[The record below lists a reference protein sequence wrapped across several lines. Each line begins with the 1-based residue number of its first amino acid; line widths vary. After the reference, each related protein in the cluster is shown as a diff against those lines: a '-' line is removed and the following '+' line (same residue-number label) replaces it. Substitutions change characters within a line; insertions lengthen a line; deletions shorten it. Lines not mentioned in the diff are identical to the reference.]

1 VAEET
6 IITNVGEDDRSSVAS
21 EATLLALVSAI
32 EDLAKKAG
40 INPASARAKVEKA
53 AVDSTKISI
62 KESKKYKDALENKT
76 KATKEATNALNTLAS
91 RSFGVVTAIL
101 GGAVGAGTNFVKTLI
116 EGGDTL
122 TDFAQHVPLIG
133 NQLSLLTGLIDSTV
147 ESFRL
152 LSGAG
157 ISFGESIFEIR
168 RMAAE
173 ARMSLETFSNV
184 IRENSASLALLGGN
198 TNQGVRRFAEISKI
212 INEEFRPSLMNLGFN
227 IDEVAE
233 FTGSYLSQQIRLGR
247 AQRMDAR
254 QLAEGTQEYILQ
266 LDRLAR
272 ITGRSREE
280 LSRDLEAQLQDR
292 RIAALVRSM
301 DNDARM
307 RMQGVLAGIE
317 NTDLKEA
324 ITEMI
329 ATGGVPLSEAGK
341 GLASVIPGLA
351 DASRALRDGQIT
363 EEEFAEVLRSGAAE
377 ADEFLKQ
384 NGNTAAALAALGNE
398 FYSLLPELARMTTF
412 GAMSADAIRE
422 QTEAR
427 ERQESALLSF
437 NNALL
442 DIRTEFFEKIQ
453 PLLPG
458 IVQGFS
464 NVLEYLTRAP
474 VIDSFMNAVSK
485 VVDFLLGP
493 EIDLSDGNT
502 ERSGGF
508 IDRMIADIEEKGIGQ
523 VMLDLFTS
531 LGSTLMEG
539 VFNVIKDNFVIG
551 LTALFAYQGAKMAL
565 TAGIT
570 RLFSGVTVAPPAGL
584 TPTTSGPA
592 GGPAAGRGAALR
604 GFLSRAALPVAVG
617 ALALEFFKLYQ
628 RGSASDELMQE
639 LRDIGAF
646 ETFQEDWMNQSD
658 SLDSDQSKV
667 QPPAWWPSW
676 MPTASQDIQTPQST
690 QQDAA
695 EQARRNVEA
704 ERQEILNS
712 IAVSG
717 IETRAMT
724 NRLAEIQSELSG
736 VVSNIQT
743 PQSTQQDA
751 AEQARRNLIAEREQI
766 LQEAAAIGMTS
777 QEQQERLAEIRNQL
791 EAQSESTNEMIDLLS
806 RLNTTMER
814 VKDIDKENLEL
825 QGYLA
830 QIAAEQLAIE
840 REIERNTE
848 RGSDIS
854 RGGLISFGGG
864 R

>member
-6 IITNVGEDDRSSVAS
+6 IITNVGEDDRNSVAS

-32 EDLAKKAG
+32 EDLAKKTG

-53 AVDSTKISI
+53 AVDSTKINI
-62 KESKKYKDALENKT
+62 KESKKYKEALEDKT

-122 TDFAQHVPLIG
+122 TDFAQHVPIIG
-133 NQLSLLTGLIDSTV
+133 SQLSLLTGLIDSTV

-184 IRENSASLALLGGN
+184 VRENSASLALLGGN

-212 INEEFRPSLMNLGFN
+212 VNEEFRPSLMNLGFN

-317 NTDLKEA
+317 NTDLREA

-377 ADEFLKQ
+377 ADEFLTQ
-384 NGNTAAALAALGNE
+384 NGRTAAALAALGNE

-437 NNALL
+437 NEALL
-442 DIRTEFFEKIQ
+442 NIRTEFFERIQ
-453 PLLPG
+453 PLLPR

-464 NVLEYLTRAP
+464 NVLEYLTRAS

-531 LGSTLMEG
+531 LGSTLMESAWTAITDG
-539 VFNVIKDNFVIG
+539 IKSLWVNTYVIEGMIAGIALLWGSQAVVSALAGTLIRSLGGSAASAAGGAASAAGG
-551 LTALFAYQGAKMAL
+551 LGRGTAL
-565 TAGIT
+565 
-570 RLFSGVTVAPPAGL
+570 RGL
-584 TPTTSGPA
+584 LGRIA
-592 GGPAAGRGAALR
+592 GPAAIAAL
-604 GFLSRAALPVAVG
+604 GYEFYDIYKTNRAMTPEEREENIRNLAEEREG
-617 ALALEFFKLYQ
+617 AGL
-628 RGSASDELMQE
+628 
-639 LRDIGAF
+639 
-646 ETFQEDWMNQSD
+646 FQEDWTTQFGS
-658 SLDSDQSKV
+658 
-667 QPPAWWPSW
+667 P
-676 MPTASQDIQTPQST
+676 DIQTPQS
-690 QQDAA
+690 A
-695 EQARRNVEA
+695 
-704 ERQEILNS
+704 
-712 IAVSG
+712 
-717 IETRAMT
+717 
-724 NRLAEIQSELSG
+724 
-736 VVSNIQT
+736 
-743 PQSTQQDA
+743 QQDA

-766 LQEAAAIGMTS
+766 MQEAMAIGMTS
-777 QEQQERLAEIRNQL
+777 QEQQVRLAEIYSQL
-791 EAQSESTNEMIDLLS
+791 ATQTESTNTMIDLLKN
-806 RLNTTMER
+806 LNTTMDR
-814 VKDIDKENLEL
+814 VRDIDKENLEL

-854 RGGLISFGGG
+854 RGGIISFGGG